1 MAARAAAGGAA
12 ERVGERESA
21 IRQVKTQAGNQAGND
36 AGMLLM
42 PNAAGPGCAGS
53 WHSEE
58 PGLGDP
64 SLWETEIRA
73 GEQWGR
79 GYIGSPTTNPQS
91 VPEGLGG
98 GCGGGG
104 RGGGHTEMKER
115 LMQSA
120 DWRLCGKILD
130 TLVKKRDGQNF
141 LVPALELLPL
151 EEHGNYSSIVKK
163 PLDLGIVC
171 RRFRDGYYS
180 KIWQLGDDVR
190 LVYRERERD

>member
-21 IRQVKTQAGNQAGND
+21 SRQVKTQAGNNAGV
-36 AGMLLM
+36 LLM
-42 PNAAGPGCAGS
+42 PNAAGAGCAGI

-58 PGLGDP
+58 PGIGDP
-64 SLWETEIRA
+64 SLWETEIRG
-73 GEQWGR
+73 GEQG
-79 GYIGSPTTNPQS
+79 GGGDIGSPTTNPQ

-98 GCGGGG
+98 GGGGGG

-115 LMQSA
+115 LMHSA